1 MQFLPN
7 LQKSD
12 AKFLPHGTP
21 LLQFICPP
29 LTLEPVDLLLQLLD
43 RPLGELGARLG
54 LEENSREEGTVRSIE
69 KAERENENEILAE
82 VQQRSQ
88 MTDICGCK

>member
-1 MQFLPN
+1 MKDTAAACL
-7 LQKSD
+7 S
-12 AKFLPHGTP
+12 
-21 LLQFICPP
+21 

-69 KAERENENEILAE
+69 KAEQENENEILAE

-88 MTDICGCK
+88 MTGICGVNKMA

>member
-1 MQFLPN
+1 MKDTAAACL
-7 LQKSD
+7 S
-12 AKFLPHGTP
+12 
-21 LLQFICPP
+21 

-54 LEENSREEGTVRSIE
+54 LGKNCRAEGTVRSI
-69 KAERENENEILAE
+69 ENENEILAE

-88 MTDICGCK
+88 MTGICGVNKMA

>member
-1 MQFLPN
+1 MKDTAVACL
-7 LQKSD
+7 S
-12 AKFLPHGTP
+12 
-21 LLQFICPP
+21 

-54 LEENSREEGTVRSIE
+54 LRNSGKISNE
-69 KAERENENEILAE
+69 KEKGEENENEILAE

-88 MTDICGCK
+88 MTDICGVNRMA

>member
-1 MQFLPN
+1 M
-7 LQKSD
+7 KDTAAADS
-12 AKFLPHGTP
+12 
-21 LLQFICPP
+21 

-69 KAERENENEILAE
+69 KAEQENENEILAE

-88 MTDICGCK
+88 MTGICGVNKMA

>member
-1 MQFLPN
+1 MKDTAAAYSLP
-7 LQKSD
+7 
-12 AKFLPHGTP
+12 
-21 LLQFICPP
+21 
-29 LTLEPVDLLLQLLD
+29 LEPVDLLLQLLD

-69 KAERENENEILAE
+69 KAEQENENEILAE

-88 MTDICGCK
+88 MTGICGVNKMA

>member
-1 MQFLPN
+1 M
-7 LQKSD
+7 KDTADS
-12 AKFLPHGTP
+12 
-21 LLQFICPP
+21 

-69 KAERENENEILAE
+69 NENEILAE

-88 MTDICGCK
+88 MTGICGVNKMA

>member
-1 MQFLPN
+1 M
-7 LQKSD
+7 KDTAAADS
-12 AKFLPHGTP
+12 
-21 LLQFICPP
+21 

-54 LEENSREEGTVRSIE
+54 LGKNWREEGTVRSI
-69 KAERENENEILAE
+69 ENENEILAE

-88 MTDICGCK
+88 MTGICGVNKMA

>member
-1 MQFLPN
+1 M
-7 LQKSD
+7 KDTADS
-12 AKFLPHGTP
+12 
-21 LLQFICPP
+21 

-69 KAERENENEILAE
+69 KAEQENENEILAE

-88 MTDICGCK
+88 MTGICGVNKMA